1 MAFSPVALKSR
12 ISGRF
17 SLLKWS
23 SWYLFALKLA
33 MGSLLILL
41 IALFAVLYES
51 DAEERRATLIADV
64 LWLEQS
70 VNFHIEGHAELLQ
83 QLSAELA
90 DEKGGGRDLFRARSQ
105 YLLNNNPDI
114 QQVLW
119 FDSIGNVREKA
130 PAIMLPRLGGEAAD
144 GDTQNQAL
152 EMARRLGKLTYSDAY
167 TTPAGAQ
174 FEMYMPVLVE
184 GRYRGAIVVVYSF
197 NALLKA
203 LVPWWF
209 AEKYQIRI
217 QDSNGTVLASKSKV
231 IDADTTISYS
241 IPFDPPG
248 YGMVLRV
255 DAYRGS
261 SSFVERVLITLV
273 IGLASSVL
281 VSLWAMRG
289 QIRRRIAAEQAH
301 RAEYAFRKAMEESLT
316 VGMRARDLSGRITY
330 VNPAFCEMVG
340 FREDELLG
348 ASAPMPYWDPE
359 EMERTQ
365 AINDAA
371 IHGESPREGVE
382 VRLMRKDGSRFEAL
396 VYEAPLIDAD
406 GRQTGWMA
414 SIVDVTARKRA
425 EELALQQQE
434 KLQATSRLVTMGEM
448 ASSLAHELNQPLAAI
463 TSYTA
468 GCLNKLES
476 GVFANSELKEALG
489 KLAVQAQRAGRIIRR
504 VHDFVRKSEP
514 KLAPCNLVEIIDD
527 SLGLIESSAK
537 LANIRVV
544 REIELFPGE
553 LMGDRVM
560 LEQVLLNLLRNAVE
574 AMSSGA
580 TGQDQRI
587 LTVRLTQSEDHH
599 VQIRVL
605 DRGPGIPREIRENLF
620 TPFFTTK
627 SSGMGMGLNICR
639 SIVEFHRGRLWFE
652 DNPEGG
658 TVFII
663 SLPVVKP

>member
-90 DEKGGGRDLFRARSQ
+90 DERGGRDLFRARSQ

-119 FDSIGNVREKA
+119 FDTIGNVREKA

-316 VGMRARDLSGRITY
+316 VGMRARDLDGRVTY
-330 VNPAFCEMVG
+330 VNPAFCHMVG
-340 FREDELLG
+340 WRPEELVG
-348 ASAPMPYWDPE
+348 RVPPMPYWVPE
-359 EMERTQ
+359 LLDETLLMHHKVL
-365 AINDAA
+365 AGDA
-371 IHGESPREGVE
+371 PR
-382 VRLMRKDGSRFEAL
+382 DGFEIQFRRRDGDTFWAL
-396 VYEAPLIDAD
+396 VYEAPLIDAQ
-406 GRQTGWMA
+406 GKHTGWMA
-414 SIVDVTARKRA
+414 SVVDITERKAA
-425 EELALQQQE
+425 EELAHQQQE
-434 KLQATSRLVTMGEM
+434 KLQRTSRLITMGEM
-448 ASSLAHELNQPLAAI
+448 ASTLAHELNQPLSAI
-463 TSYTA
+463 ASYAT
-468 GCLNKLES
+468 GCLNRLGADNFTPQELQPPLSKL
-476 GVFANSELKEALG
+476 V
-489 KLAVQAQRAGRIIRR
+489 VQAQRAGQIIRR

-514 KLAPCNLVEIIDD
+514 RVQVCSLPQVLADAISFVDPDAKKHGVTVILDKQVPEALVD
-527 SLGLIESSAK
+527 
-537 LANIRVV
+537 
-544 REIELFPGE
+544 
-553 LMGDRVM
+553 GDHVM
-560 LEQVLLNLLRNAVE
+560 LEQVVLNLTRNGVE
-574 AMSSGA
+574 AMVGLPSKLRRLEVTLSAQGDNALVSVRDHGA
-580 TGQDQRI
+580 
-587 LTVRLTQSEDHH
+587 
-599 VQIRVL
+599 
-605 DRGPGIPREIRENLF
+605 GIAPEVRENLF
-620 TPFFTTK
+620 QPFFTTEDE
-627 SSGMGMGLNICR
+627 GMGMGLNICR
-639 SIVEFHRGRLWFE
+639 SIIEFHRGRLWFE
-652 DNPEGG
+652 PHPQGG
-658 TVFII
+658 SVFVF
-663 SLPVVKP
+663 SLPLRSAA